1 MQIRVEWYTGERPS
15 FNVLLASREGAEPF
29 INIKGCRIVD
39 GNKGK
44 FVSWPATKNQ
54 TTGKYW
60 NHVYASEAFN
70 VAVLEAAEA
79 SMPKQD
85 TRTHSERKRGA
96 PQDDSDMP
104 F

>member
-1 MQIRVEWYTGERPS
+1 VKINIEWYQGDRPS

-85 TRTHSERKRGA
+85 TRTHAERKRA
-96 PQDDSDMP
+96 PIDDLDPP